1 MPRWTKYAAPTY
13 LTTPKA
19 TADVAK
25 MADSPSAAAKACASV
40 PTFSPTAV
48 IAPAALPSP
57 RVCVSTSACA
67 GPGAIMIATLATRN
81 VISVVESNIAP
92 LSGFQFHRGLGVGKN
107 LLHTRLLGHA
117 VGVHRL

>member
-1 MPRWTKYAAPTY
+1 
-13 LTTPKA
+13 
-19 TADVAK
+19 

-57 RVCVSTSACA
+57 MVRVSTSACA
-67 GPGAIMIATLATRN
+67 GPGAIIIAKLATRN
-81 VISVVESNIAP
+81 VMHVVDSNIAP
-92 LSGFQFHRGLGVGKN
+92 LSGFKFHRRLGLWNN

-117 VGVHRL
+117 VGVRRL